1 VEMRMRAVTDAVSV
15 APDADAAGAALPTA
29 TEKLVTESVEARAPR
44 RRRVAVYQARDRLAV
59 SD

>member
-1 VEMRMRAVTDAVSV
+1 MRAVTDAVSV

-29 TEKLVTESVEARAPR
+29 TEKLVTESVEAPAPR
-44 RRRVAVYQARDRLAV
+44 RRRVAVSQARDGLAV

>member
-1 VEMRMRAVTDAVSV
+1 MRAVTDAVSV

-29 TEKLVTESVEARAPR
+29 TEKLVTESVEAPAPR
-44 RRRVAVYQARDRLAV
+44 RRRVAVYQARDGLAV